1 MSVIKP
7 ISVARQEFISSLANV
22 ISNAELPAF
31 VVEDVMKDL
40 LQQVHVAA
48 IKQYEDEKVQYEE
61 KLKQDNQ

>member
-61 KLKQDNQ
+61 KLKQNNQ